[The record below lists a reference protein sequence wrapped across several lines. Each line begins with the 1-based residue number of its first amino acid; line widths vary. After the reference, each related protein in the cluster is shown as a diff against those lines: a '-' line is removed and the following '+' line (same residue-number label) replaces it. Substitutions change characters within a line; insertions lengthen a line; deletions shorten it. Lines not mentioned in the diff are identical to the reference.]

1 MNKDKLK
8 SIISKKA
15 NGNNNLSAQLY
26 QMYFF
31 EHILDRLSKSQYK
44 NNIILK
50 GGLLLSSIIGDDERT
65 TKDMDATLKS
75 LPLERENVIQIV
87 NDILNIDLDDGIT
100 FKIEDVKDI
109 REESEYGGFKI
120 NILAM
125 MLTLKVYLA
134 IELTTGD
141 KITPREI
148 EYNYNCIFENKKI
161 DPSELILH
169 GILDKL
175 PNVDIIPSN
184 ILLIKTEMEL
194 VSTAGR
200 EKLLANYFDRNKEFF
215 SQYTHVIFD
224 TNPNLGVINQNI
236 FYFVESIILV
246 SDVSLN
252 AIQGAELFTF
262 LWEENIEDLGIRNNI
277 KALIINNFDKRI
289 NLAKDLQDYYLSED
303 DFKDILVETPI
314 PGSVA
319 MKDTSLNHSPIVV
332 LQPTHQAASA
342 VRKIV
347 KELIL
352 REVF

>member
-15 NGNNNLSAQLY
+15 NGDNNLSAQLY

-31 EHILDRLSKSQYK
+31 EHILDRLSKSKYK
-44 NNIILK
+44 YNIILK

-161 DPSELILH
+161 PILAYTLETVIAEKYETIIARDIYNTRMKDFYDIYVLIKDNKEKIDFKNLITAIKNTFKNRETELSISD
-169 GILDKL
+169 IREQLDNMKTSKQLIKL
-175 PNVDIIPSN
+175 WNNYQITAPYSSN
-184 ILLIKTEMEL
+184 ISFESL
-194 VSTAGR
+194 
-200 EKLLANYFDRNKEFF
+200 FDSLE
-215 SQYTHVIFD
+215 YI
-224 TNPNLGVINQNI
+224 TN
-236 FYFVESIILV
+236 IL
-246 SDVSLN
+246 S
-252 AIQGAELFTF
+252 
-262 LWEENIEDLGIRNNI
+262 
-277 KALIINNFDKRI
+277 
-289 NLAKDLQDYYLSED
+289 
-303 DFKDILVETPI
+303 
-314 PGSVA
+314 
-319 MKDTSLNHSPIVV
+319 
-332 LQPTHQAASA
+332 
-342 VRKIV
+342 
-347 KELIL
+347 
-352 REVF
+352 

>member
-44 NNIILK
+44 YNIILK

-161 DPSELILH
+161 PILAYTLETVIAEKYETIIARDIYNTRMKDFYDIYVLIKDNKEKIDFKNLITAIKNTFKNRETELSISD
-169 GILDKL
+169 IREQLDNMKTSKQLIKL
-175 PNVDIIPSN
+175 WNNYQITAPYSSN
-184 ILLIKTEMEL
+184 ISFESL
-194 VSTAGR
+194 
-200 EKLLANYFDRNKEFF
+200 FDSLE
-215 SQYTHVIFD
+215 YI
-224 TNPNLGVINQNI
+224 TNI
-236 FYFVESIILV
+236 
-246 SDVSLN
+246 
-252 AIQGAELFTF
+252 
-262 LWEENIEDLGIRNNI
+262 
-277 KALIINNFDKRI
+277 
-289 NLAKDLQDYYLSED
+289 LSEQE
-303 DFKDILVETPI
+303 IMV
-314 PGSVA
+314 
-319 MKDTSLNHSPIVV
+319 
-332 LQPTHQAASA
+332 
-342 VRKIV
+342 
-347 KELIL
+347 
-352 REVF
+352 

>member
-134 IELTTGD
+134 IELTTGY

-161 DPSELILH
+161 PILAYTLETVIAEKYETIIARDIYNTRMKDFYDIYVLIKDNKEKIDFKNLITAIKNTFKNRETELSISD
-169 GILDKL
+169 IREQLDNMKTSKQLIKL
-175 PNVDIIPSN
+175 WNNYQITAPYSSN
-184 ILLIKTEMEL
+184 ISFESL
-194 VSTAGR
+194 
-200 EKLLANYFDRNKEFF
+200 FDSLE
-215 SQYTHVIFD
+215 YI
-224 TNPNLGVINQNI
+224 TNI
-236 FYFVESIILV
+236 
-246 SDVSLN
+246 
-252 AIQGAELFTF
+252 
-262 LWEENIEDLGIRNNI
+262 
-277 KALIINNFDKRI
+277 
-289 NLAKDLQDYYLSED
+289 LSEQE
-303 DFKDILVETPI
+303 IMV
-314 PGSVA
+314 
-319 MKDTSLNHSPIVV
+319 
-332 LQPTHQAASA
+332 
-342 VRKIV
+342 
-347 KELIL
+347 
-352 REVF
+352 